1 MSKNKDGVMKLIKKQ
16 WYTGGF
22 FLIVA
27 GVTLKT
33 IPLALMNYNNTSSVS
48 TYPDIG
54 IILGYICGLSGIAC
68 VFCGLFE
75 KETV

>member
-1 MSKNKDGVMKLIKKQ
+1 VNKKTMVYQGV
-16 WYTGGF
+16 

-68 VFCGLFE
+68 VFCGLFK